1 MQTVRQGQEARRP
14 REPEGQAAA
23 ARGRKPRGRSAPAMD
38 ARLHLA
44 DIHSPSS
51 GNCTPGFL
59 AEILLHMLNP
69 KCGP

>member
-23 ARGRKPRGRSAPAMD
+23 APRQEARGRSAPAVD

-59 AEILLHMLNP
+59 AETLLCMLNP